1 MGLGPTPGGGIGQN
15 SGSIMQGPNMQP
27 HMPGRGMD
35 PTRTSKT
42 GFCLFV

>member
-15 SGSIMQGPNMQP
+15 PGSMMQGPNMQP
-27 HMPGRGMD
+27 HKPGRGMD